1 MILSEKLEKKAFE
14 IADYYN
20 PNEQIDV
27 LIEEMSEL
35 TKALLKNRRARK
47 ALLENRRSGKG
58 QALELIKVTQENIV
72 EEIAD
77 VEIMIQ
83 QLTHY
88 LGDSKQEVIKVMEEK
103 LDRQLKRIA
112 KEQ

>member
-1 MILSEKLEKKAFE
+1 MILSEKLEKKTFE
-14 IADYYN
+14 IANHYN

-35 TKALLKNRRARK
+35 TKALLKNRRARNTHN
-47 ALLENRRSGKG
+47 E
-58 QALELIKVTQENIV
+58 ELIKATEENII
-72 EEIAD
+72 EEVAD

-88 LGDSKQEVIKVMEEK
+88 LGDSEQEVIRVMEEK

>member
-20 PNEQIDV
+20 PNEQIDI

-35 TKALLKNRRARK
+35 TKALLKNRRARNMHNKEFIK
-47 ALLENRRSGKG
+47 A
-58 QALELIKVTQENIV
+58 T
-72 EEIAD
+72 EESIIEEAAD

-83 QLTHY
+83 QLIHFIHY
-88 LGDSKQEVIKVMEEK
+88 LEDSEQEVLRVMNEK

>member
-1 MILSEKLEKKAFE
+1 MILSEELEKKAFE

-35 TKALLKNRRARK
+35 TKALLKNRRARNTHN
-47 ALLENRRSGKG
+47 E
-58 QALELIKVTQENIV
+58 ELIKATEENII
-72 EEIAD
+72 EEAAD

-83 QLTHY
+83 QIVY
-88 LGDSKQEVIKVMEEK
+88 LGDFEEGVLGFMETK
-103 LDRQLKRIA
+103 LDRQLERIEA
-112 KEQ
+112 EKED